1 MAALMPLILKEKN
14 PTTLDVLSVDEVSF
28 LRLGEVL

>member
-28 LRLGEVL
+28 FKIG